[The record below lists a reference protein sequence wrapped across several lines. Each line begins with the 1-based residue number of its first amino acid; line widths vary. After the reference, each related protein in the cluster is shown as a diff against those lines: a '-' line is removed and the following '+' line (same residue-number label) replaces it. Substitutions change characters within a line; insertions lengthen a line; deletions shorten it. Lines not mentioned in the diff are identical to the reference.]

1 MAKRVPTKQRR
12 RANGEGTQW
21 WDEQRQRYMGQ
32 ITVYDADGNPRR
44 RTVSARTQDELAAR
58 LRQLRQSS
66 AATIDN
72 PTHLTVSRFL
82 TYWID
87 DVLPNENKAPGTER
101 NYRDMCRLYID
112 PHIGRIELGE
122 LSPADVTRM
131 MSALRRSGKSPTTI
145 SKARKVLARA
155 LKVAVRDGLVTRNV
169 ATLVDGVKVP
179 RSEQETLTPTQAG
192 TLLKVAREAGYGTLV
207 TVLLGMGLRRGEAL
221 GLRWR
226 DIDLEGARPT
236 LTINGVIA
244 EDINGRPFWSQ
255 MPKTAASRRRL
266 HLPRAVAKSL
276 EQHHARQARDRLSC
290 PGRWGRDWPYD
301 DFVFTTAIGTPLDP
315 DRVTKLII
323 ALAAEAELGHWTPH
337 DLRHSAASLLIAQGV
352 PLKEISETL
361 GHSSIR
367 VTADIYGHLMEPA
380 RIAVAEAMQTAIFSD

>member
-1 MAKRVPTKQRR
+1 MPRRPPTKQRR

-21 WDEQRQRYMGQ
+21 WDDKRQRYMGQ
-32 ITVYDADGNPRR
+32 ITVYDADGSPQR
-44 RTVSARTQDELAAR
+44 RTVSARTQDELGDR
-58 LRQLRQSS
+58 LEQLRRSA

-72 PTHLTVSRFL
+72 PTNLTVSRFL
-82 TYWID
+82 TYWLD
-87 DVLPNENKAPGTER
+87 DVLPTENKAPGTER

-112 PHIGRIELGE
+112 PHIGRIELAE

-131 MSALRRSGKSPTTI
+131 MAALRRSGKSPTTI

-155 LKVAVRDGLVTRNV
+155 LKLALRDGLVIRNV

-179 RSEQETLTPTQAG
+179 RSEQETLTPAQAAK
-192 TLLKVAREAGYGTLV
+192 LLRVAKEAGYGTLV

-226 DIDLEGARPT
+226 DVDLESGHPT

-244 EDINGRPFWSQ
+244 ADINGRPFWRP
-255 MPKTAASRRRL
+255 MAKTISSRRRL
-266 HLPRAVAKSL
+266 HLPRAVSDSL
-276 EQHHARQARDRLSC
+276 AHHRGRQARDRIAC
-290 PGRWGRDWPYD
+290 VGHWGRDWPYD
-301 DFVFTTAIGTPLDP
+301 DFVFTSSVGTPIDP
-315 DRVTKLII
+315 NRVTKLII
-323 ALAAEAELGHWTPH
+323 ALAAEADLGHWTPH

-352 PLKEISETL
+352 PLKEISESL

-367 VTADIYGHLMEPA
+367 VTADVYGHLMEPA
-380 RIAVAEAMQTAIFSD
+380 RIAVAEAMQAAIFSD